1 MALSSDF
8 LGMPIKPTETL
19 INIDTLKIHP
29 EALCS
34 PLAADLSLDADL
46 LSWDRT
52 SMLFDDQVLE
62 QSIPY
67 PETARNPFD
76 ARKVSFFERPNRN
89 TFRP

>member
-19 INIDTLKIHP
+19 ININPLKIHP

-46 LSWDRT
+46 LSWDR
-52 SMLFDDQVLE
+52 
-62 QSIPY
+62 I
-67 PETARNPFD
+67 
-76 ARKVSFFERPNRN
+76 
-89 TFRP
+89 